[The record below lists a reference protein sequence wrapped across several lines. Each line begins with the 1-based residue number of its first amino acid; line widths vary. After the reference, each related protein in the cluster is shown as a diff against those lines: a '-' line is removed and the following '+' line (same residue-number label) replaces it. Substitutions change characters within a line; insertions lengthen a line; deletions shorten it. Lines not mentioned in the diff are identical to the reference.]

1 MNRSGVHATDWL
13 PLAGGSVSIYVSANP
28 SRKSGSLL
36 LFPGCASLLFPHCPS
51 AQSDD
56 LFIAHRLCISE

>member
-1 MNRSGVHATDWL
+1 MNRGGVQATYWL

-56 LFIAHRLCISE
+56 